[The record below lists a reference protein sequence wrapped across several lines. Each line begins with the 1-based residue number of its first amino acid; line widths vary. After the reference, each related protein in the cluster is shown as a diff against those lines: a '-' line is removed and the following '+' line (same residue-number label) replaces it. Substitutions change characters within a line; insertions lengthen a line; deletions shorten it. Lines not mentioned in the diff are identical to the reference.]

1 MFNSYLH
8 NDKNNIIHSLNSPP
22 SNSPLLL
29 PSYSSSSPD
38 LNKQTN
44 LENKQELDLTLDS
57 EYRSKVQSLRSW
69 CNEYFESEEA
79 KVFFGAWPAHV
90 CASPDDAGGGNL
102 AYLLSVLVQDGG
114 NNVVKGGMVN
124 LPLALSRYLQAR
136 GGRIIT
142 GSGVSKIIINN
153 KDRKAVGIRLDNGRE
168 IAIRQLVVSSIDPI
182 TLVFNLIGQE
192 YFDSSTI
199 QSLKRYEWGDA
210 ILTMYLALDSQMEY
224 NISSEAL
231 QSTHVHLSEP
241 SLDYFAKIFYEC
253 RSGKLPSEPFI
264 IASNDSIADP
274 SRAPTGMHLMKL
286 LLPGIP
292 YKIKRYNN
300 SENHTDR
307 RVKKNTN
314 NYNYDDHDCYEIK
327 NEYSDK
333 IIEMVSEK
341 YIPNLKSILKKKV
354 VYSPI
359 DLEKNPTTSVRGTL
373 SCGAMLP
380 YQIFSMRPIP
390 QFSGYRIPDISN
402 VYVCGSANHPGP
414 GVSMAPGRNAA
425 QVIYADL
432 GLDFKNLAIQ

>member
-1 MFNSYLH
+1 
-8 NDKNNIIHSLNSPP
+8 
-22 SNSPLLL
+22 
-29 PSYSSSSPD
+29 
-38 LNKQTN
+38 
-44 LENKQELDLTLDS
+44 
-57 EYRSKVQSLRSW
+57 
-69 CNEYFESEEA
+69 
-79 KVFFGAWPAHV
+79 
-90 CASPDDAGGGNL
+90 
-102 AYLLSVLVQDGG
+102 
-114 NNVVKGGMVN
+114 
-124 LPLALSRYLQAR
+124 LSRYLQTR
-136 GGRIIT
+136 GGCIIT
-142 GSGVSKIIINN
+142 GSSVSKIIVNN
-153 KDRKAVGIRLDNGRE
+153 KDRKAIGIRLDNGRE
-168 IAIRQLVVSSIDPI
+168 IAVRRLVVSSIDPI

-199 QSLKRYEWGDA
+199 QNLRRYEWGDA
-210 ILTMYLALDSQMEY
+210 ILTLYLALDSQMRY
-224 NISSEAL
+224 NISSSDAL
-231 QSTHVHLSEP
+231 QSAHVHLSEP
-241 SLDYFAKIFYEC
+241 SLDYFAKVFYEC

-264 IASNDSIADP
+264 IVSNDSIADP